1 MNNKDIQKNILD
13 LNFKLQSQFMNA
25 SLIMLTGGLLA
36 FTSSFIWFK
45 ERIFFGIAL
54 SIIITLIGLIM
65 YFSAK
70 KKIKTILTEINKLRK

>member
-1 MNNKDIQKNILD
+1 MNNKSIDKNILD
-13 LNFKLQSQFMNA
+13 LKFKSESQLINI

-36 FTSSFIWFK
+36 FISTFIWYQ

-54 SIIITLIGLIM
+54 SIMIILISLII

-70 KKIKTILTEINKLRK
+70 KKIEIIYKKINSLKN

>member
-13 LNFKLQSQFMNA
+13 LNFKLQSQLINA

-36 FTSSFIWFK
+36 FVSTFIWYK

-54 SIIITLIGLIM
+54 STIIILISLTM

-70 KKIKTILTEINKLRK
+70 KKISKIFLEINKLKD